1 VTLLVAVRHQ
11 FTQPAVG
18 VCCLC
23 SGQQCSPPSPLQP
36 ALTSPPS
43 PPIPFTPVVGCSEW
57 NAGRG
62 RTGAS
67 RRRRQSLA
75 LAGFGDWFLRNESG
89 HRFQKRV
96 PVTRLPFYNLN
107 GYYIRVEQSC
117 SSLYFVVW
125 VTVSCHSFVSCVF
138 LIISQMISW
147 KFHLHK
153 GL

>member
-1 VTLLVAVRHQ
+1 MTLLVAVRHQ

-89 HRFQKRV
+89 HRFRKRV

-107 GYYIRVEQSC
+107 GYYIRLNKVVVRYILWFGL
-117 SSLYFVVW
+117 LYHVIVLYHAF
-125 VTVSCHSFVSCVF
+125 F
-138 LIISQMISW
+138 L
-147 KFHLHK
+147 
-153 GL
+153 